1 MSQVAKQCLSCRRSR
16 ATAICQ
22 CCGNRFDH
30 VPSRPRAA
38 CSRDCAYKLRGKSSG
53 NSQSRKV
60 SLVCE
65 YCGRIKQ
72 VSPVYA
78 ERRYCSRDCSSRARS
93 GSGNQN
99 WKGGIT
105 SSISLSTQAK
115 NGATSALKSGVER
128 EASASDA
135 VIGANLAKFTTSA
148 LGLLI
153 PISGSTVATSLCS
166 VLAAISGCIPSET
179 LPERF
184 SLLLELESPYTLIPW
199 RGKPAE
205 ECPDGPR
212 YKAIGNSKAV
222 PVVRWI
228 GRRIQRELERAP

>member
-105 SSISLSTQAK
+105 SEHQSFYSSQEWRNKCAEIWRRERGVCQRCGNRCESGEVHHIRTW
-115 NGATSALKSGVER
+115 ATHPDIRLDSS
-128 EASASDA
+128 
-135 VIGANLAKFTTSA
+135 NLA
-148 LGLLI
+148 LLCVGCHKWVH
-153 PISGSTVATSLCS
+153 SKRNSSRAF
-166 VLAAISGCIPSET
+166 LA
-179 LPERF
+179 
-184 SLLLELESPYTLIPW
+184 
-199 RGKPAE
+199 PA
-205 ECPDGPR
+205 
-212 YKAIGNSKAV
+212 
-222 PVVRWI
+222 
-228 GRRIQRELERAP
+228 